1 MVVVG
6 HVHHLMATVHP
17 YPAGCFQQDN
27 TLCHKTQIML
37 KGFSGKDFT
46 ALRWSTKS
54 SDLKSTIWMFGIGG
68 FLKTKG
74 APAWYYQAV
83 TDAEVSVIK
92 KKKY

>member
-1 MVVVG
+1 MSQNSN
-6 HVHHLMATVHP
+6 HVKR
-17 YPAGCFQQDN
+17 F
-27 TLCHKTQIML
+27 
-37 KGFSGKDFT
+37 FSGKDFT

-83 TDAEVSVIK
+83 TDVEVSVIK
-92 KKKY
+92 KKVLTTINY